1 MYKRKEALKIKE
13 MVGRKKIFLVSSHQD
28 FIDREER
35 LVYFYD
41 SKESRDIHSKD
52 IETLSLDGSNKWERY
67 DTEMDTYMLHMPLN
81 THYEQKVW
89 VYQAK
94 YRRKF

>member
-1 MYKRKEALKIKE
+1 MLKRKEALKIKE
-13 MVGRKKIFLVSSHQD
+13 MVEKEKVFLASSHKD

-35 LVYFYD
+35 LIYFYD

-52 IETLSLDGSNKWERY
+52 IETQSLDRSGKWERY
-67 DTEMDTYMLHMPLN
+67 DIGMSTYMLHMPLN
-81 THYEQKVW
+81 THYEQRVW

>member
-1 MYKRKEALKIKE
+1 MFKRKEALKIKE
-13 MVGRKKIFLVSSHQD
+13 MIEKQRYFLVSYNKD
-28 FIDREER
+28 FINREER

-41 SKESRDIHSKD
+41 SEISRDIHSKD

-67 DTEMDTYMLHMPLN
+67 DIEMDTYMLHMPLN
-81 THYEQKVW
+81 THYEQRVW

>member
-1 MYKRKEALKIKE
+1 MKRKEALKIKE
-13 MVGRKKIFLVSSHQD
+13 KIEKQKIFLASSHKD

-35 LVYFYD
+35 LIYFYD
-41 SKESRDIHSKD
+41 SKESRDIHNKD
-52 IETLSLDGSNKWERY
+52 MNVEYPDWSNKWECY
-67 DTEMDTYMLHMPLN
+67 DIDMDTHMLHMPLSSN
-81 THYEQKVW
+81 YDQRVW

>member
-13 MVGRKKIFLVSSHQD
+13 MIEKQKIFLASSHKD
-28 FIDREER
+28 FINREER

-41 SKESRDIHSKD
+41 SEISRDIHSKD
-52 IETLSLDGSNKWERY
+52 IETPSLDGSNKWERY
-67 DTEMDTYMLHMPLN
+67 DIEMDTYMLHMPLN
-81 THYEQKVW
+81 THYEQRVW